1 MKRAVKQRSKRGLGL
16 GRAVLYCTRCS
27 MGLWL
32 VGAGFGC
39 GSGDRGSGGGSGGG
53 DRSGDRG
60 SGVGG
65 GNTGWVTEWGGG

>member
-39 GSGDRGSGGGSGGG
+39 GSGGGG
-53 DRSGDRG
+53 DRGSDRG

-65 GNTGWVTEWGGG
+65 GNTG